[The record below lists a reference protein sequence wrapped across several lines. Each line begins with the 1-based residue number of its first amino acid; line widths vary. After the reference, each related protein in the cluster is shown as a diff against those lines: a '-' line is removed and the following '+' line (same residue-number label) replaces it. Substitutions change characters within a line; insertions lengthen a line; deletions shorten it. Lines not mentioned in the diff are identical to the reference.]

1 MPFKPRY
8 RGNAIRQDFKFLFQ
22 VVIQGLTGSTLNAL
36 LDFIYTG
43 SICVTQENVQEL
55 LIGSDMIQLQEVVDI
70 CTQYLLDQVTYYL
83 IHGKPKL
90 NWNGIAA
97 ITHLTTRKRTCV
109 WP

>member
-1 MPFKPRY
+1 MHSDEISHP
-8 RGNAIRQDFKFLFQ
+8 ILQ

-70 CTQYLLDQVTYYL
+70 CTQFLIDQVALYL
-83 IHGKPKL
+83 HEKPKPSKFSKIPIKL
-90 NWNGIAA
+90 SLIWNI
-97 ITHLTTRKRTCV
+97 IL
-109 WP
+109 

>member
-1 MPFKPRY
+1 MHSDEISHP
-8 RGNAIRQDFKFLFQ
+8 ILQ

-70 CTQYLLDQVTYYL
+70 CTQFLIDQVAIYL
-83 IHGKPKL
+83 I
-90 NWNGIAA
+90 ADS
-97 ITHLTTRKRTCV
+97 
-109 WP
+109 